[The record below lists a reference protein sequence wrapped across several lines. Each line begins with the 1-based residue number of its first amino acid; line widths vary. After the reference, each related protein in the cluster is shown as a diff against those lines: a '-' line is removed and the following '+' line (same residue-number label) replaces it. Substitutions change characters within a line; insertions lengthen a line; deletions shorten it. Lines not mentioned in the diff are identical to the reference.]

1 MQKAITY
8 ITGGESHG
16 PAMTTLIK
24 GLPAGFTLDIDQLNY
39 QLWRRQ
45 QGYGRGGRMKIE
57 QDRVAVLSGLR
68 NSMTLASPLTLM
80 VQNNDFRNW
89 QEKMDPVNADTSQ
102 KVQVPRPGH
111 ADYPGIIKYGFDDIR
126 NVMERA
132 SARETTARILPGAIC
147 RQFLEALD
155 IRLYSHI
162 IQLGSIRIRTKK
174 IDETLL
180 KTADTSDVRCIDTVA
195 AKAMRNEID
204 AAKAKG
210 DSLGGIFQVIVYGL
224 PIGLGSYVH
233 WDDKLSSAIA
243 AEIMGIQAIKGI
255 EFGIGFE
262 GASLRGS
269 QYHDAFKIE
278 NEKVQRTSNHAGG
291 VEGGI
296 TNGEALIFNAVMKPI
311 PTLTTALDSFNIS
324 NMEKVKAHKERTD
337 SCALPAAAVVAENVT
352 AGPILNALLA
362 RYGGDCWNDIK
373 QRITTS

>member
-233 WDDKLSSAIA
+233 WDDKLPSAIA